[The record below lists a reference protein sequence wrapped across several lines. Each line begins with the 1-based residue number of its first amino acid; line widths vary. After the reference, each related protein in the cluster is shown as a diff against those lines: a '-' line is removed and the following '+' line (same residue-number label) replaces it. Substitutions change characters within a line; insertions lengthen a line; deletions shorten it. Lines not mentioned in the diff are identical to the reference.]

1 MKDDFNDLENIN
13 IEEGNIAENN
23 DETSPDS
30 LLKIEPIKSLD
41 SSNIKIEIPK
51 TEKKKEV
58 ETPKKQVD
66 KQTKDNDK
74 EKTKTAEDDLQN
86 NNKPKGNSKIIKIGI
101 AALIVILC
109 LVGGYFAYSKF
120 VASDE
125 SEELADN
132 TVTEEVVEET
142 PEETVTEEN
151 TNTVEE
157 PITEA
162 SQELVE
168 EEQEGGPVSEEAS
181 SEENSV
187 QVNDDNYDLVVL
199 EKVYDEVINKGNEAY
214 LNNFSS
220 DELAIIRNTLYA
232 KNGYKFKKK
241 EYQEYFGE
249 KSWYN
254 PTTSSQN
261 ILTRNEE
268 KLANIIKRYE

>member
-23 DETSPDS
+23 DETSS
-30 LLKIEPIKSLD
+30 NSFLKIDPIKNLD
-41 SSNIKIEIPK
+41 ISNIKVETK
-51 TEKKKEV
+51 TEE
-58 ETPKKQVD
+58 PKKSPE
-66 KQTKDNDK
+66 KQTKEDIPQNDK
-74 EKTKTAEDDLQN
+74 PVKD
-86 NNKPKGNSKIIKIGI
+86 NSKIIKIGI
-101 AALIVILC
+101 AALMVILC

-120 VASDE
+120 MASDE
-125 SEELADN
+125 SEELAHN

-157 PITEA
+157 PITKT
-162 SQELVE
+162 SQELIE
-168 EEQEGGPVSEEAS
+168 EEQEGGPVSEENIEEETIT
-181 SEENSV
+181 EENNI
-187 QVNDDNYDLVVL
+187 QVNDDNYDLIVL
-199 EKVYDEVINKGNEAY
+199 DKVYDEVINRGNEAY

-261 ILTRNEE
+261 ILTKNEE

>member
-51 TEKKKEV
+51 TEIKKEV
-58 ETPKKQVD
+58 EKDKKEETKVSEDDFQNIN
-66 KQTKDNDK
+66 KTKD
-74 EKTKTAEDDLQN
+74 
-86 NNKPKGNSKIIKIGI
+86 NSKIIKIGI
-101 AALIVILC
+101 AVLIVILC

-168 EEQEGGPVSEEAS
+168 EEQEGGPVSEEDT
-181 SEENSV
+181 
-187 QVNDDNYDLVVL
+187 NDDNYDLVVL

-232 KNGYKFKKK
+232 RNGYKFKKK

>member
-1 MKDDFNDLENIN
+1 MRDDLDDIEKDPTGDD
-13 IEEGNIAENN
+13 
-23 DETSPDS
+23 TSS
-30 LLKIEPIKSLD
+30 SNSFLKIEPIKNLD
-41 SSNIKIEIPK
+41 ISNIKIETETK
-51 TEKKKEV
+51 TEE
-58 ETPKKQVD
+58 PKKSPD
-66 KQTKDNDK
+66 KQTKEDIPQNDK
-74 EKTKTAEDDLQN
+74 PVKD
-86 NNKPKGNSKIIKIGI
+86 NSKIIKIGI
-101 AALIVILC
+101 AVLIVILC

-120 VASDE
+120 MASDK

-132 TVTEEVVEET
+132 TVTEEVMEET

-157 PITEA
+157 P
-162 SQELVE
+162 
-168 EEQEGGPVSEEAS
+168 S

-199 EKVYDEVINKGNEAY
+199 DKVYDEVINRGNEAY

-232 KNGYKFKKK
+232 RNGYKFKKK

-268 KLANIIKRYE
+268 KLANIIKKYE

>member
-1 MKDDFNDLENIN
+1 MKDDFNDLEDTN
-13 IEEGNIAENN
+13 IEEENTAKNN
-23 DETSPDS
+23 DETSS
-30 LLKIEPIKSLD
+30 NSFLKIDPIKNLD
-41 SSNIKIEIPK
+41 ISNIKVETK
-51 TEKKKEV
+51 TEE
-58 ETPKKQVD
+58 PKKSPE
-66 KQTKDNDK
+66 KQTKEDKSQNDK
-74 EKTKTAEDDLQN
+74 PVKD
-86 NNKPKGNSKIIKIGI
+86 NSKIIKIGI
-101 AALIVILC
+101 AILIVILC

-120 VASDE
+120 MASDE

-132 TVTEEVVEET
+132 TVKEEVVEET

-157 PITEA
+157 PITET
-162 SQELVE
+162 SQELIE
-168 EEQEGGPVSEEAS
+168 ESQEGGPVSEEAS

-199 EKVYDEVINKGNEAY
+199 DKVYDEVINRGNEAY

-261 ILTRNEE
+261 ILTKNEE
-268 KLANIIKRYE
+268 KLANIIKKYE

>member
-13 IEEGNIAENN
+13 IEEGNIAENR
-23 DETSPDS
+23 DETSSDS

-41 SSNIKIEIPK
+41 SNNIKIEIPK
-51 TEKKKEV
+51 TEIKKEV
-58 ETPKKQVD
+58 EKDKKEETKVSEDDFQNIN
-66 KQTKDNDK
+66 KTKD
-74 EKTKTAEDDLQN
+74 
-86 NNKPKGNSKIIKIGI
+86 NSKIIKIGI
-101 AALIVILC
+101 AALIVVLC

-120 VASDE
+120 MASDE

-142 PEETVTEEN
+142 PQETVTEEN

-168 EEQEGGPVSEEAS
+168 EEQEGGPVSEEAIT
-181 SEENSV
+181 EENSV

-199 EKVYDEVINKGNEAY
+199 DKVYDEVINKGNEAY

-232 KNGYKFKKK
+232 RNGYKFKKK

>member
-1 MKDDFNDLENIN
+1 M
-13 IEEGNIAENN
+13 
-23 DETSPDS
+23 
-30 LLKIEPIKSLD
+30 
-41 SSNIKIEIPK
+41 
-51 TEKKKEV
+51 
-58 ETPKKQVD
+58 
-66 KQTKDNDK
+66 
-74 EKTKTAEDDLQN
+74 
-86 NNKPKGNSKIIKIGI
+86 
-101 AALIVILC
+101 
-109 LVGGYFAYSKF
+109 
-120 VASDE
+120 ASDE

-132 TVTEEVVEET
+132 TVTEEVMEET

-157 PITEA
+157 PITET

-168 EEQEGGPVSEEAS
+168 EEQEGGPVSEEDT
-181 SEENSV
+181 
-187 QVNDDNYDLVVL
+187 NDDNYDLIVL
-199 EKVYDEVINKGNEAY
+199 EKVYDEVINRGNEAY

>member
-23 DETSPDS
+23 DETSS
-30 LLKIEPIKSLD
+30 NSFLKIDPIKNLD
-41 SSNIKIEIPK
+41 ISNIKVETK
-51 TEKKKEV
+51 TEE
-58 ETPKKQVD
+58 PKKSPE
-66 KQTKDNDK
+66 KQTKEDIPQNDK
-74 EKTKTAEDDLQN
+74 PVKD
-86 NNKPKGNSKIIKIGI
+86 NSKIIKIGI
-101 AALIVILC
+101 AALMVILC

-120 VASDE
+120 MASDE
-125 SEELADN
+125 SEELAHN
-132 TVTEEVVEET
+132 TVTEEVVEESPQEAPVEEASNITET
-142 PEETVTEEN
+142 PVVETSQETTVEEEN
-151 TNTVEE
+151 TQENEPVIEE
-157 PITEA
+157 PTN
-162 SQELVE
+162 
-168 EEQEGGPVSEEAS
+168 
-181 SEENSV
+181 EENSV

-199 EKVYDEVINKGNEAY
+199 DKVYDEVINKGNEAY

-268 KLANIIKRYE
+268 KLANIIKKYE

>member
-51 TEKKKEV
+51 TEIKKEESKV
-58 ETPKKQVD
+58 I
-66 KQTKDNDK
+66 
-74 EKTKTAEDDLQN
+74 EDDFQN
-86 NNKPKGNSKIIKIGI
+86 INKIKDNSKIIKIGI
-101 AALIVILC
+101 AALIVVLC

-120 VASDE
+120 IASDE

-132 TVTEEVVEET
+132 TVTEEVMEET

-157 PITEA
+157 PITET
-162 SQELVE
+162 SQELIE
-168 EEQEGGPVSEEAS
+168 ESQEGGPVSEEAS

-199 EKVYDEVINKGNEAY
+199 EKVYDEVINRGNEAY

>member
-23 DETSPDS
+23 DETSS
-30 LLKIEPIKSLD
+30 NSFLKIDPIKNLD
-41 SSNIKIEIPK
+41 ISNIK
-51 TEKKKEV
+51 V
-58 ETPKKQVD
+58 ETETKIEEPKKSPD
-66 KQTKDNDK
+66 KQTKEDIPQNDK
-74 EKTKTAEDDLQN
+74 PVKD
-86 NNKPKGNSKIIKIGI
+86 NSKIIKIGI
-101 AALIVILC
+101 AVLIVILC

-120 VASDE
+120 MASDE
-125 SEELADN
+125 SEEFVEN
-132 TVTEEVVEET
+132 TETEEVVEET
-142 PEETVTEEN
+142 PQKLV
-151 TNTVEE
+151 VEE
-157 PITEA
+157 STNPEEDPIAEE
-162 SQELVE
+162 SQELIE
-168 EEQEGGPVSEEAS
+168 ESQEGGPVSEETAI
-181 SEENSV
+181 EENSV
-187 QVNDDNYDLVVL
+187 QVNEDNYDLVVL
-199 EKVYDEVINKGNEAY
+199 DKVYDEVINRGNEAY

-261 ILTRNEE
+261 ILTKQEE

>member
-13 IEEGNIAENN
+13 IEKGNIAENN
-23 DETSPDS
+23 DETSSDS

-51 TEKKKEV
+51 TEIKKEV
-58 ETPKKQVD
+58 EKDKKEETKVSEDDFQNIN
-66 KQTKDNDK
+66 KTKD
-74 EKTKTAEDDLQN
+74 
-86 NNKPKGNSKIIKIGI
+86 NSKIIKIGI
-101 AALIVILC
+101 AVLIVILC

-132 TVTEEVVEET
+132 TVTEEVMEET

-168 EEQEGGPVSEEAS
+168 EEQEEGPVSEEAS

-232 KNGYKFKKK
+232 RNGYKFKKK

-261 ILTRNEE
+261 ILTKNEE

>member
-23 DETSPDS
+23 DETSSDS

-51 TEKKKEV
+51 TEIKKEESKV
-58 ETPKKQVD
+58 IEDDFQ
-66 KQTKDNDK
+66 NIN
-74 EKTKTAEDDLQN
+74 KTKA
-86 NNKPKGNSKIIKIGI
+86 NSKIIKIGI
-101 AALIVILC
+101 VALIVILC

-132 TVTEEVVEET
+132 TVTEEVIEESPQEAPVEEASNITET
-142 PEETVTEEN
+142 PVVETSQETTVEEEN
-151 TNTVEE
+151 TQENEPVIEE
-157 PITEA
+157 PTN
-162 SQELVE
+162 
-168 EEQEGGPVSEEAS
+168 
-181 SEENSV
+181 EENSV

-199 EKVYDEVINKGNEAY
+199 DKVYDEVINKGNEAY

-232 KNGYKFKKK
+232 RNGYKFKKK

-261 ILTRNEE
+261 ILTKNEE

>member
-1 MKDDFNDLENIN
+1 MRDDLDDIKKDPTGDD
-13 IEEGNIAENN
+13 
-23 DETSPDS
+23 TSSDS
-30 LLKIEPIKSLD
+30 FLKIDPIKNLD
-41 SSNIKIEIPK
+41 ISNIK
-51 TEKKKEV
+51 V
-58 ETPKKQVD
+58 ETETKIEEPKKSPD
-66 KQTKDNDK
+66 KQTKEDIPQNDK
-74 EKTKTAEDDLQN
+74 PVKD
-86 NNKPKGNSKIIKIGI
+86 NSKIIKIGI
-101 AALIVILC
+101 AILIVILC

-120 VASDE
+120 VVSDK
-125 SEELADN
+125 SEDLVEN
-132 TVTEEVVEET
+132 TGTEEVVEEV
-142 PEETVTEEN
+142 PQETVTEEN

-157 PITEA
+157 PITET
-162 SQELVE
+162 SQELIE
-168 EEQEGGPVSEEAS
+168 ESQEGGPVSEEAS
-181 SEENSV
+181 SEENNV

-199 EKVYDEVINKGNEAY
+199 DKVYDEVINRGNEAY

-232 KNGYKFKKK
+232 RNGYKFKKK

>member
-1 MKDDFNDLENIN
+1 MRDDLDDIKKDPTGD
-13 IEEGNIAENN
+13 
-23 DETSPDS
+23 DESSSDS
-30 LLKIEPIKSLD
+30 FLKIDPIKNLD
-41 SSNIKIEIPK
+41 ISNIKVETETK
-51 TEKKKEV
+51 TEE
-58 ETPKKQVD
+58 PKKSPD
-66 KQTKDNDK
+66 KQTKEDIPQNDK
-74 EKTKTAEDDLQN
+74 PVKD
-86 NNKPKGNSKIIKIGI
+86 NSKIIKIGI
-101 AALIVILC
+101 AILIVILC

-232 KNGYKFKKK
+232 RNGYKFKKK